1 MIQWFLR
8 KKIEDVAFAIE
19 TVWTRKMLI
28 DELKGQK
35 TTYCTQIEEI
45 SPLVLG
51 ETAHEIKLIH
61 ICKSTAYKIMAR
73 RRVTSFIDARQ
84 TRFSK
89 YSITQTPKDT
99 EQSWFSRTCESCNF
113 HSSVCFIFGA
123 RDTCVYDL
131 YRSVVSNQ
139 HGFNTFLVTDGFPKN
154 NFNLKFWVIL
164 VSCTDRCKKSDWNSI
179 GISGKLS
186 ICLRK
191 KNDLYQ

>member
-1 MIQWFLR
+1 
-8 KKIEDVAFAIE
+8 
-19 TVWTRKMLI
+19 MLI

-99 EQSWFSRTCESCNF
+99 KVDFQELVNLMPRIDPNLLETLA
-113 HSSVCFIFGA
+113 SVLIYA
-123 RDTCVYDL
+123 
-131 YRSVVSNQ
+131 
-139 HGFNTFLVTDGFPKN
+139 
-154 NFNLKFWVIL
+154 
-164 VSCTDRCKKSDWNSI
+164 
-179 GISGKLS
+179 
-186 ICLRK
+186 
-191 KNDLYQ
+191 